1 MAGIVYD
8 LAGKELISEAESLNP
23 FDVIV
28 KSSADKANQV
38 IEDGLH
44 HVPVLDKIIDLK
56 NESLSKIGEA
66 TDEVKSTISK
76 QLDKPIKKLSEA
88 GKSVIGLD
96 DYKEPNI
103 GGALTQEQIDAM
115 NAHADEIARREVQLK
130 AIAEHKKL
138 LAKEAATP
146 NTASI
151 NAQLDEFQRDV
162 ISGKK
167 SFNDDFDGQP
177 LHELQVDHQEQ
188 FYNNFFPD
196 EDALSEKTSWNLH
209 DRLTVMSRL
218 KKEINETN
226 LPIKR
231 KAKLLK
237 LLNKQK
243 GSAIKIFEDGS
254 IAYKGARNLSNK
266 VIEEQALEPISD
278 LTKVIQT
285 TFDKELQEK
294 LLTNQ
299 GIKIQPKNIVSNI
312 EHFPTLPP
320 TAANLKLLKFR
331 KQLTNEVNQSDIFS
345 GDGPDIDARIKAN
358 EARFGA
364 GEKLSES
371 PPVQQDAGPAG
382 VTTPTK
388 VRSRS
393 GTTITQLKDL
403 KDESELSPIQKQID
417 EKGKEKEFSGSPQTT
432 DSDSFKK
439 PSRSPTQLREKL
451 KFEQDKKELI
461 KQKKR
466 LSNLRTKLKKLKV
479 DPVKNADKIDQ
490 TQQTINNTQQQI
502 ADLKD
507 DLITPEPTPQ
517 GTPRGLISQ
526 AVDPEKLSSKLE
538 KIKKS
543 GVKGSNMDQI
553 PQDELEDL
561 SAGRPTRG
569 TGQSESLPPT
579 EAATEAEPSE
589 TETEAASAKAPGTES
604 GGIGDTL
611 KGVAIGTGGAVVGGG
626 LLIGVNK
633 LEGLLD
639 ASDMDADVK
648 SFLKIGLDQLKD
660 LSKKIGAKGREQLN
674 GKVDELENDLRKLAG
689 LEARKSE
696 VISLVNNPSTE
707 SAKNASN
714 RRELDQLESAVRNQ
728 KEQIKANAGR
738 INKDIAAAGRSAARS
753 DAKAKAKAKA
763 DEDKDEQSKKA
774 LDKGI
779 VQAMPPIVLNISN
792 DSDNSKLKKTI
803 SPSSIVQTDNSKK
816 SKVQTVSGDNNTT
829 SQGST
834 KKAKKL
840 TEGAP

>member
-1 MAGIVYD
+1 MAAPCAPI
-8 LAGKELISEAESLNP
+8 KAESLNP

-66 TDEVKSTISK
+66 TDEVKGTISK
-76 QLDKPIKKLSEA
+76 ELDKPIKKLSKA
-88 GKSVIGLD
+88 GKSVLGLD
-96 DYKEPNI
+96 EYKEPNI

-130 AIAEHKKL
+130 AIAQQKKL

-188 FYNNFFPD
+188 FYNNFYPD
-196 EDALSEKTSWNLH
+196 EDALSKKTSWNLH
-209 DRLTVMSRL
+209 DRLTVVDRL
-218 KKEINETN
+218 KKGINESD
-226 LPIKR
+226 LPVER
-231 KAKLLK
+231 KTKLTK
-237 LLNKQK
+237 LLNKQS
-243 GSAIKIFEDGS
+243 GSAIKIFEDGK
-254 IAYKGARNLSNK
+254 IAYKGARNLNNK

-278 LTKVIQT
+278 LTKVIKT

-299 GIKIQPKNIVSNI
+299 GIKIQPKNNISNI
-312 EHFPTLPP
+312 EHFPTVPVK
-320 TAANLKLLKFR
+320 TNESLLKFR

-371 PPVQQDAGPAG
+371 PPIQ
-382 VTTPTK
+382 
-388 VRSRS
+388 
-393 GTTITQLKDL
+393 QLKDL

-432 DSDSFKK
+432 GLADSDSFKK

-451 KFEQDKKELI
+451 KFEQDKKELV

-543 GVKGSNMDQI
+543 DVTDSNMDQI

-569 TGQSESLPPT
+569 TGQSESLPPRC
-579 EAATEAEPSE
+579 S
-589 TETEAASAKAPGTES
+589 SAKA
-604 GGIGDTL
+604 
-611 KGVAIGTGGAVVGGG
+611 
-626 LLIGVNK
+626 
-633 LEGLLD
+633 
-639 ASDMDADVK
+639 AS
-648 SFLKIGLDQLKD
+648 
-660 LSKKIGAKGREQLN
+660 
-674 GKVDELENDLRKLAG
+674 
-689 LEARKSE
+689 
-696 VISLVNNPSTE
+696 
-707 SAKNASN
+707 
-714 RRELDQLESAVRNQ
+714 
-728 KEQIKANAGR
+728 
-738 INKDIAAAGRSAARS
+738 GRSVGLYIPQY
-753 DAKAKAKAKA
+753 KP
-763 DEDKDEQSKKA
+763 
-774 LDKGI
+774 L
-779 VQAMPPIVLNISN
+779 M
-792 DSDNSKLKKTI
+792 
-803 SPSSIVQTDNSKK
+803 
-816 SKVQTVSGDNNTT
+816 
-829 SQGST
+829 
-834 KKAKKL
+834 
-840 TEGAP
+840 

>member
-1 MAGIVYD
+1 
-8 LAGKELISEAESLNP
+8 
-23 FDVIV
+23 
-28 KSSADKANQV
+28 
-38 IEDGLH
+38 
-44 HVPVLDKIIDLK
+44 
-56 NESLSKIGEA
+56 
-66 TDEVKSTISK
+66 
-76 QLDKPIKKLSEA
+76 
-88 GKSVIGLD
+88 
-96 DYKEPNI
+96 
-103 GGALTQEQIDAM
+103 M

-130 AIAEHKKL
+130 AIAQQKKL

-188 FYNNFFPD
+188 FYNNFYPD
-196 EDALSEKTSWNLH
+196 EDALSKKTSWNLH
-209 DRLTVMSRL
+209 DRLTVVDRL
-218 KKEINETN
+218 KKGINESD
-226 LPIKR
+226 LPVER
-231 KAKLLK
+231 KTKLTK

-243 GSAIKIFEDGS
+243 GSAIKIFEDGK
-254 IAYKGARNLSNK
+254 IAYKGARNLNNK

-278 LTKVIQT
+278 LTKVIKT

-299 GIKIQPKNIVSNI
+299 GIKIQPKNHISNI
-312 EHFPTLPP
+312 EHFPTVPVK
-320 TAANLKLLKFR
+320 TNESLLKFR

-371 PPVQQDAGPAG
+371 PPIQ
-382 VTTPTK
+382 
-388 VRSRS
+388 
-393 GTTITQLKDL
+393 QLKDL

-432 DSDSFKK
+432 GLADSDSFKK

-451 KFEQDKKELI
+451 KFEQDKKELV

-543 GVKGSNMDQI
+543 DVTDSNMDQI

>member
-8 LAGKELISEAESLNP
+8 LAGKELISEAEKLNP
-23 FDVIV
+23 IDLLV

-66 TDEVKSTISK
+66 TDEVKGTISK
-76 QLDKPIKKLSEA
+76 ELDKPIKKLSKA
-88 GKSVIGLD
+88 GKSVLGLD
-96 DYKEPNI
+96 EYKEPNI

-130 AIAEHKKL
+130 AIAQQKKL

-188 FYNNFFPD
+188 FYNNFYPD
-196 EDALSEKTSWNLH
+196 EDALSKKTSWNLH
-209 DRLTVMSRL
+209 DRLTVVDRL
-218 KKEINETN
+218 KKGINESD
-226 LPIKR
+226 LPVER
-231 KAKLLK
+231 KTKLTK
-237 LLNKQK
+237 LLNKQS
-243 GSAIKIFEDGS
+243 GSAIKIFEDGK
-254 IAYKGARNLSNK
+254 IAYKGARNLNNK

-278 LTKVIQT
+278 LTKVIKT

-299 GIKIQPKNIVSNI
+299 GIKIQPKNNISNI
-312 EHFPTLPP
+312 EHFPTVPVK
-320 TAANLKLLKFR
+320 TNESLLKFR

-371 PPVQQDAGPAG
+371 PPIQ
-382 VTTPTK
+382 
-388 VRSRS
+388 
-393 GTTITQLKDL
+393 QLKDL

-432 DSDSFKK
+432 GLADSDSFKK

-451 KFEQDKKELI
+451 KFEQDKKELV

-543 GVKGSNMDQI
+543 DVTDSNMDQI